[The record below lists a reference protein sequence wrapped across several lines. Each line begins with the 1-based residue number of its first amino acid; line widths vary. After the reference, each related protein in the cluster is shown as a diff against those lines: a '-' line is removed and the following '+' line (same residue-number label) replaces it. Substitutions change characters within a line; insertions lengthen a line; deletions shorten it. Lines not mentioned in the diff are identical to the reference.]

1 VLRRPRLLLIP
12 AIGAFTPV
20 GLLVVD
26 GSAFVMRNL
35 AAFRILIT
43 VMALVSGVFLNSWVV
58 YHVYD
63 GFRRRWPQ
71 HLISRRESQ
80 EVVVVV
86 ALAGILIVSLLT
98 AYLCYKGLENPSRLP
113 NWETVVSAG
122 IALLGPLVFS
132 FIFSRRA
139 NYQGG

>member
-1 VLRRPRLLLIP
+1 
-12 AIGAFTPV
+12 
-20 GLLVVD
+20 
-26 GSAFVMRNL
+26 
-35 AAFRILIT
+35 
-43 VMALVSGVFLNSWVV
+43 MALVSGVFLNSWVV

-98 AYLCYKGLENPSRLP
+98 AYLCYKGLENPNRLP
-113 NWETVVSAG
+113 NWETVVSAA
-122 IALLGPLVFS
+122 IALLGPVVFS

-139 NYQGG
+139 QARA